1 MSNKKEPNFIYYLS
15 EQRRIFVS
23 TVKITTSVSEDLEL
37 RTEID
42 SLLIAYDQAVEKIK
56 KYREDYGVI

>member
-23 TVKITTSVSEDLEL
+23 TVKRTTSVSEDLEL

-56 KYREDYGVI
+56 KYREDYGDI